1 MDYTKI
7 HVTDNR
13 AVIEIHHWQYL
24 NSVLSINLNHPH
36 NHCVLLLVPGQE
48 PSLSYSAT
56 AGIGTIYDSCSLIS
70 LPVIYTAIQSSVAGT
85 TFGAAGRLNFRKV
98 LTLQRFFTNS
108 FLVFMSLFGVIRR
121 NTPGLS
127 TIINVIT

>member
-13 AVIEIHHWQYL
+13 AVIEIPHWQYL

-36 NHCVLLLVPGQE
+36 NHCVLLLGQE
-48 PSLSYSAT
+48 LSPSYSTT
-56 AGIGTIYDSCSLIS
+56 AGISTIYDFCSLIS
-70 LPVIYTAIQSSVAGT
+70 LPVIYTAIQSSVADT
-85 TFGAAGRLNFRKV
+85 TFRAAGRLNFRKV

-127 TIINVIT
+127 TITKVIV